1 MAVESGARASNT
13 LTGDL
18 RSRPLAVLLAGAA
31 DRGTSGTFT
40 FLNGTRS
47 DKLTL
52 RGGKIAVVRTA
63 EPVAYL
69 GGVLY
74 ELGAID
80 IAALNET
87 LHEVASARRLHGD
100 VLVERGY
107 VTRDRIDEG
116 LVEQTLRQV
125 HHLFS
130 LPEATKWTF
139 REDIDE
145 LASARD
151 ESRPAVETWKAIWR
165 GLRDQPAGATI
176 RRTLAKIDGGI
187 HLRDLRSIER
197 FGLAPEEVQICER
210 LHAQPALLETLV
222 ATSGLAVERTELL
235 VYLLALARCIV
246 RVDTRPISP
255 AELGIEGVRLRAKRI
270 NAEDPYTT
278 LGLRN
283 GASVEAARAA
293 FFRLARLWH
302 PDKIPPALA
311 EVRDECQHVFVRLG
325 NAHRTITDLTVRI
338 SVDTLVGDAIAANDS
353 VAPPPQNR
361 STLRDADAALARNDV
376 ARAEAIASTLT
387 SAGADG
393 PAARALLAWCA
404 VGAGTNADPQVLQR
418 GIASLDKLLT
428 GDPDCVRALFYR
440 AQLSKRLGH
449 ADAAL
454 RDFRKIVRL
463 DPRHVDAQREV
474 RLADLRRRPMS
485 GETEAATPRKSPSGE
500 MRAHAPLATPS
511 APVASQATDEAG
523 HDDASMRA
531 GLRRLF
537 ARVSGGS

>member
-18 RSRPLAVLLAGAA
+18 RSRPLAILLAGAA

-40 FLNGTRS
+40 FAHGARC
-47 DKLTL
+47 DKLTM
-52 RGGKIAVVRTA
+52 RGGKIAVVRTTEA
-63 EPVAYL
+63 VAYL
-69 GGVLY
+69 GGILY

-80 IAALNET
+80 ITALNQT
-87 LHEVASARRLHGD
+87 LHEVASARRLHGN
-100 VLVERGY
+100 VLVEAGF
-107 VTRDRIDEG
+107 VTRDRVDEG
-116 LVEQTLRQV
+116 LAEQTLRQV

-130 LPEATKWTF
+130 LPEETKWTF
-139 REDIDE
+139 REDLDE
-145 LASARD
+145 LTGARD
-151 ESRPAVETWKAIWR
+151 EGRPAVEAWKAIWR
-165 GLRDQPAGATI
+165 GLRDQPAAGYI

-187 HLRDLRSIER
+187 HLRDMRSVEKL
-197 FGLAPEEVQICER
+197 GLAPEELAICER
-210 LHAQPALLETLV
+210 LNAQPALLETLL
-222 ATSGLAVERTELL
+222 ATSGLAVQRTELL

-246 RVDTRPISP
+246 RVDTRPVGP
-255 AELGIEGVRLRAKRI
+255 AELGADGVRVRAARI
-270 NAEDPYTT
+270 DEEDPYTT
-278 LGLRN
+278 LGLRS

-302 PDKIPPALA
+302 PDKIPPALD
-311 EVRDECQHVFVRLG
+311 EVRAECQHVFVRLG
-325 NAHRTITDLTVRI
+325 AAHRSITELRGRI
-338 SVDTLVGDAIAANDS
+338 DVDAVFGFGDATAANDS
-353 VAPPPQNR
+353 VAPPAPSR
-361 STLRDADAALARNDV
+361 STLRDADAALARNEI

-404 VGAGTNADPQVLQR
+404 AGAGTSADPQILQR
-418 GIASLDKLLT
+418 GIAALDRLLT

-454 RDFRKIVRL
+454 RDFRKVVRL

-474 RLADLRRRPMS
+474 RLADLRL
-485 GETEAATPRKSPSGE
+485 AATPPATVASP
-500 MRAHAPLATPS
+500 ATDDAGHED
-511 APVASQATDEAG
+511 APVDV
-523 HDDASMRA
+523 RA

-537 ARVSGGS
+537 ARVSGGT